1 MYGTEPHRGCA
12 LFNSSTTPLYY
23 YHCTCRLYTG
33 YILDDH
39 NLHHAVSTETETKLT
54 PEQIYRPIYDYLLTV
69 TVSNAERKQTH
80 RKIPV
85 PAAWD
90 LNLHHWYRSKAN
102 SATVSHTNSQPH
114 TSQLGTAN
122 IKLKLKLLPAIM
134 HLASLVPRPF
144 ERRVWPNI

>member
-1 MYGTEPHRGCA
+1 MEQSHTVDVHYSIA
-12 LFNSSTTPLYY
+12 AQTPLYY

-80 RKIPV
+80 RK
-85 PAAWD
+85 
-90 LNLHHWYRSKAN
+90 
-102 SATVSHTNSQPH
+102 
-114 TSQLGTAN
+114 
-122 IKLKLKLLPAIM
+122 
-134 HLASLVPRPF
+134 F
-144 ERRVWPNI
+144 